1 MSRYTIV
8 QSHRNGANSLVRIY
22 ELIVEPGR
30 EEHIA
35 QHGVS
40 VAEVEEVVFGTPLV
54 NRVRERR
61 YGLIGQTEAGR
72 YLTVILAPRGR
83 GVYGLVTAREATQA
97 ERRRYQQYTR

>member
-1 MSRYTIV
+1 MRV
-8 QSHRNGANSLVRIY
+8 Y

-35 QHGVS
+35 RHGVS

-54 NRVRERR
+54 NRVRHGR

-72 YLTVILAPRGR
+72 FVTVILAPCGR
-83 GVYGLVTAREATQA
+83 SVYGLVTARDATQA
-97 ERRRYQQYTR
+97 ERRRYQQHRRC